1 MVLSVEAK
9 QGSNLCVFVEIY
21 CIMSLLEFLSTVDA
35 TRTVEFVGEALE
47 LLALV
52 EITDATHLAGAVV
65 AG

>member
-1 MVLSVEAK
+1 
-9 QGSNLCVFVEIY
+9 
-21 CIMSLLEFLSTVDA
+21 MSLLAFLSTVDA

-65 AG
+65 AEWIFEHRVRPSCAFVLV